1 MTFPREQT
9 DMTTDPELKT
19 NWKRIIIWGSVLV
32 FIILLSILTCEPVT
46 FYTYLNT
53 KTLKTESFVR
63 VGPMTFRKKDDPATL
78 LDDCRAQ
85 GLLRPGETVQQ
96 ERLPEYWILT
106 RKTSYTLPPLLL
118 QIRGFYYPSKLRHF
132 LMEHYLE
139 MQDPD
144 YKETEEE
151 FSARFTDY
159 ILSLN
164 DDDFFKRV
172 LLPADTDLRARS
184 KKY

>member
-1 MTFPREQT
+1 MDMAT
-9 DMTTDPELKT
+9 DAEKKT

-32 FIILLSILTCEPVT
+32 FIILLLILTSDPVT

-63 VGPMTFRKKDDPATL
+63 VGPMTFRKKDNPATL

-96 ERLPEYWILT
+96 ERLPEYWILI
-106 RKTSYTLPPLLL
+106 RKQSTLLVAPKGG
-118 QIRGFYYPSKLRHF
+118 IYPVKLRNF
-132 LMEHYLE
+132 LAEHYQE
-139 MQDPD
+139 MMNPD

-164 DDDFFKRV
+164 DDEFFKRV

-184 KKY
+184 H

>member
-1 MTFPREQT
+1 
-9 DMTTDPELKT
+9 MTTDTKKKT
-19 NWKRIIIWGSVLV
+19 NWLRIIIWASVLV
-32 FIILLSILTCEPVT
+32 VIILLLILTSDPVT

-78 LDDCRAQ
+78 LDDCRNQ
-85 GLLRPGETVQQ
+85 GWLRPGETVQQ
-96 ERLPEYWILT
+96 ERLPEYWILI
-106 RKTSYTLPPLLL
+106 RKQSTLLVAPK
-118 QIRGFYYPSKLRHF
+118 GGTYPVKLRYF
-132 LMEHYLE
+132 LAEHYQE
-139 MQDPD
+139 MIDPD

-151 FSARFTDY
+151 FSVRLTDY

-164 DDDFFKRV
+164 EDEKFKGV

-184 KKY
+184 H

>member
-1 MTFPREQT
+1 M
-9 DMTTDPELKT
+9 DMTTDAKPKT
-19 NWKRIIIWGSVLV
+19 NWLRIIIWASVLV
-32 FIILLSILTCEPVT
+32 FIILLSILTSDPVT

-78 LDDCRAQ
+78 LDHNRDC
-85 GLLRPGETVQQ
+85 LRPSEMVQQ
-96 ERLPEYWILT
+96 ERLPEYWILI
-106 RKTSYTLPPLLL
+106 RKQSTLLVAPKGG
-118 QIRGFYYPSKLRHF
+118 IYPVKLRNF
-132 LMEHYLE
+132 LAEHYLE

-151 FSARFTDY
+151 FSARLTDF

-164 DDDFFKRV
+164 EDEKFKGA

-184 KKY
+184 H

>member
-1 MTFPREQT
+1 
-9 DMTTDPELKT
+9 MTTDMDAEPKT
-19 NWKRIIIWGSVLV
+19 YWKRIIIWGSVLLL
-32 FIILLSILTCEPVT
+32 IILLPFFVDEPVC

-53 KTLKTESFVR
+53 KTLKSVSYVR
-63 VGPMTFRKKDDPATL
+63 IGSETFREKDDPSAFL
-78 LDDCRAQ
+78 NECRKY
-85 GLLRPGETVQQ
+85 LRPGETVYQD
-96 ERLPEYWILT
+96 RLPEYWILI
-106 RKTSYTLPPLLL
+106 RKKSYTLPPLLL

-184 KKY
+184 H

>member
-1 MTFPREQT
+1 
-9 DMTTDPELKT
+9 MTTDEKT
-19 NWKRIIIWGSVLV
+19 EKTWRRIIIWGSVLAL
-32 FIILLSILTCEPVT
+32 IILLPFLIDEPIC

-53 KTLKTESFVR
+53 KTLKTVSFVR
-63 VGPMTFRKKDDPATL
+63 VGPMTFRKKDGSATL

-96 ERLPEYWILT
+96 EHLPEYWILI
-106 RKTSYTLPPLLL
+106 RKQSTLLVAP
-118 QIRGFYYPSKLRHF
+118 QGGKYPVKLRNF
-132 LMEHYLE
+132 LAEHYQE
-139 MQDPD
+139 MMDPD

-151 FSARFTDY
+151 FSDRLTDY

-164 DDDFFKRV
+164 DDEFFKRA

-184 KKY
+184 F

>member
-1 MTFPREQT
+1 MTMDAKQE
-9 DMTTDPELKT
+9 T
-19 NWKRIIIWGSVLV
+19 NWRRIIIGASVLV
-32 FIILLSILTCEPVT
+32 FILLLSILTSDPVT

-63 VGPMTFRKKDDPATL
+63 VGPMTFRKKDGPATL

-96 ERLPEYWILT
+96 EHIPEYWILI
-106 RKTSYTLPPLLL
+106 RKQSTLLVAP
-118 QIRGFYYPSKLRHF
+118 QGGKYPVKLRNF
-132 LMEHYLE
+132 LAEHYQE
-139 MQDPD
+139 MMAPD

-164 DDDFFKRV
+164 NDEKFKRA

-184 KKY
+184 H

>member
-1 MTFPREQT
+1 MTMDAKQE
-9 DMTTDPELKT
+9 T
-19 NWKRIIIWGSVLV
+19 NWRRIIIVASVLV
-32 FIILLSILTCEPVT
+32 FILLLSILTSDPVT

-63 VGPMTFRKKDDPATL
+63 VGPMTFRKKDGSATL

-96 ERLPEYWILT
+96 EHLPEYWILI
-106 RKTSYTLPPLLL
+106 RKQSTLLVAPKGG
-118 QIRGFYYPSKLRHF
+118 IYPVKLRNF
-132 LMEHYLE
+132 LAEHYQE
-139 MQDPD
+139 MMDPE

-151 FSARFTDY
+151 FSTRFTDF

-164 DDDFFKRV
+164 EDEKFKGV

-184 KKY
+184 L

>member
-1 MTFPREQT
+1 MTMDAKQE
-9 DMTTDPELKT
+9 T
-19 NWKRIIIWGSVLV
+19 NWRRIIIGASVLV
-32 FIILLSILTCEPVT
+32 FILLLSILTSDPVT

-63 VGPMTFRKKDDPATL
+63 VGPMTFRKKDGPATL

-96 ERLPEYWILT
+96 EHIPEYWILI
-106 RKTSYTLPPLLL
+106 RKQSTLLVAP
-118 QIRGFYYPSKLRHF
+118 QGGKYPVKLRNF
-132 LMEHYLE
+132 LAEHYQE
-139 MQDPD
+139 MMDPD

-151 FSARFTDY
+151 FSARLTDF

-164 DDDFFKRV
+164 EDEKFKGV

-184 KKY
+184 H

>member
-1 MTFPREQT
+1 
-9 DMTTDPELKT
+9 MTTDAEKKT
-19 NWKRIIIWGSVLV
+19 NWKQIIIWVSVLLL
-32 FIILLSILTCEPVT
+32 IILLLILTIDPIT

-118 QIRGFYYPSKLRHF
+118 QIRGIHYQSKLRYF
-132 LMEHYLE
+132 LMEHYQE
-139 MQDPD
+139 MMDPD

-164 DDDFFKRV
+164 DDEFFKRV
-172 LLPADTDLRARS
+172 LLPADTDLHARS
-184 KKY
+184 K

>member
-1 MTFPREQT
+1 MDAKQE
-9 DMTTDPELKT
+9 T
-19 NWKRIIIWGSVLV
+19 NWRRIIIGASVLV
-32 FIILLSILTCEPVT
+32 FILLLSILTSDPVT

-63 VGPMTFRKKDDPATL
+63 VGPMTFRKKDGPATL

-96 ERLPEYWILT
+96 EHIPEYWILI
-106 RKTSYTLPPLLL
+106 RKQSTLLVAP
-118 QIRGFYYPSKLRHF
+118 QGGKYPVKLRNF
-132 LMEHYLE
+132 LMEHYQE
-139 MQDPD
+139 MKDPD

-151 FSARFTDY
+151 FSARLTDF

-164 DDDFFKRV
+164 EDEKFKGV

-184 KKY
+184 H

>member
-1 MTFPREQT
+1 
-9 DMTTDPELKT
+9 MTTNAEQKT
-19 NWKRIIIWGSVLV
+19 NRRRIIIWASVLV
-32 FIILLSILTCEPVT
+32 FILLFSILTSDPVT

-63 VGPMTFRKKDDPATL
+63 VGPMTFRKKDGSATL

-96 ERLPEYWILT
+96 EHLPEYWILI
-106 RKTSYTLPPLLL
+106 RKQSTLLVAP
-118 QIRGFYYPSKLRHF
+118 QGGKYPVKLRNF
-132 LMEHYLE
+132 LAEHYQE
-139 MQDPD
+139 MMAPD

-151 FSARFTDY
+151 FSARLTDF

-164 DDDFFKRV
+164 EDEKFKGV
-172 LLPADTDLRARS
+172 LLPADTDLHARS
-184 KKY
+184 H

>member
-1 MTFPREQT
+1 MST
-9 DMTTDPELKT
+9 DAKPKK
-19 NWKRIIIWGSVLV
+19 NWRRIIIWASVLV
-32 FIILLSILTCEPVT
+32 LTVVLIILLPFLIDEPFC

-63 VGPMTFRKKDDPATL
+63 IGAVTFREKDDPSTF
-78 LDDCRAQ
+78 LDHNRDC
-85 GLLRPGETVQQ
+85 LRPGETVQQ

-106 RKTSYTLPPLLL
+106 RMTSYTLLGSPVFHE
-118 QIRGFYYPSKLRHF
+118 IRGGHYQSKLRHF

-139 MQDPD
+139 MQAPD

-151 FSARFTDY
+151 FSARLTDY

-164 DDDFFKRV
+164 DDKDYKRA

-184 KKY
+184 H

>member
-1 MTFPREQT
+1 
-9 DMTTDPELKT
+9 MTTDAKKKT
-19 NWKRIIIWGSVLV
+19 NWKRIIIGASVLV
-32 FIILLSILTCEPVT
+32 FIILLLILTSDPVT

-96 ERLPEYWILT
+96 ERLPEYWICTLMQ
-106 RKTSYTLPPLLL
+106 SYTLLGSPVFHE
-118 QIRGFYYPSKLRHF
+118 IRGGKYPVKLRFF
-132 LMEHYLE
+132 LMDHYQE
-139 MQDPD
+139 MIDPD

-151 FSARFTDY
+151 FSARLTDF

-164 DDDFFKRV
+164 NDEKFKRA

-184 KKY
+184 L

>member
-1 MTFPREQT
+1 
-9 DMTTDPELKT
+9 MTTDAKPKT
-19 NWKRIIIWGSVLV
+19 YWKRIIIWVSVLLL
-32 FIILLSILTCEPVT
+32 IILLPFLIDAPVC

-63 VGPMTFRKKDDPATL
+63 VGPMTFRKKDGPATL

-85 GLLRPGETVQQ
+85 GLLRPGETVYQD
-96 ERLPEYWILT
+96 RLPEYWILI
-106 RKTSYTLPPLLL
+106 RKKSYTLPPLLL
-118 QIRGFYYPSKLRHF
+118 QIRGFYYPSKMRHF

-139 MQDPD
+139 MQAPD

-151 FSARFTDY
+151 FSTRFTDF

-164 DDDFFKRV
+164 DDKKFKPA

-184 KKY
+184 H